1 MWHVGGNASLYIHHR
16 LRCGLTP
23 LRKRPSKSNIMS
35 HTQDDPEGQSRPLA
49 VPQGVPYPS
58 IIGAGADPNPAGAI
72 DGRSQQGID
81 SNGTLPHSTSSDMPE
96 ERAIPS
102 REVQNQALMAD
113 HEGLGDTSLHF
124 EKQTPPHARDGSHS
138 VNMSISEKPTR
149 RVSNSATSSS
159 DADSTDEK
167 KKKKDGKKKGKKA
180 KAEKTT
186 GPKPVSIFQLYR
198 FHTPTEK
205 LLNVLALV
213 LAAAAGAT
221 QPLMT

>member
-1 MWHVGGNASLYIHHR
+1 
-16 LRCGLTP
+16 

-35 HTQDDPEGQSRPLA
+35 RTQDDPEGQSRPLA

-58 IIGAGADPNPAGAI
+58 IIGAGADPNPAGAT
-72 DGRSQQGID
+72 DGRNQQGID
-81 SNGTLPHSTSSDMPE
+81 SNGTLPHHTSSDMPE

-113 HEGLGDTSLHF
+113 REGLADTSLQF
-124 EKQTPPHARDGSHS
+124 EKQNPTHARDGSHS

-167 KKKKDGKKKGKKA
+167 KKGSKKKKGKKA
-180 KAEKTT
+180 KTEKTT

-221 QPLMT
+221 QPLMTCVAQL